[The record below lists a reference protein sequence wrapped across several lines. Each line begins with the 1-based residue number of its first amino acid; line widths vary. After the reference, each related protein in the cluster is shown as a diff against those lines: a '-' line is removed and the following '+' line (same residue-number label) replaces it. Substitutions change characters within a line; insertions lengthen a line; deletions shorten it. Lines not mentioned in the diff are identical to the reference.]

1 MGDVSDMDATTQGDR
16 LLAGLGQ
23 TLGIPKLEFDDKN
36 YCCLSFDD
44 VVLNIELDRARREI
58 LVYSEVAPLAANM
71 GADRLLDILQANH
84 YATLTGSGSIGID
97 RNAGRIYLSDR
108 MLHDALDAKS
118 FEARITEFVDR
129 TEGWQRFLS
138 KADNRTE
145 GAPEPVSGL
154 TLFRA

>member
-1 MGDVSDMDATTQGDR
+1 MSEAGATTRGDS

-23 TLGIPKLEFDDKN
+23 TLGIPNLAFDEKN
-36 YCCLSFDD
+36 YCCLAFDD

-58 LVYSEVAPLAANM
+58 LVYTDVAPLAPDM

-97 RNAGRIYLSDR
+97 RNAGRIYHSVR
-108 MLHDALDAKS
+108 MLYDALDAKA
-118 FEARITEFVDR
+118 FETRITEFVDR

-138 KADNRTE
+138 KADSSTE
-145 GAPEPVSGL
+145 EAPQLVAGL
-154 TLFRA
+154 SLFRL